1 VGDVHIRPMNAR
13 ILVLVASAA
22 TAVLSRVRWY
32 ADDRTD
38 SVFRP
43 HQSLAAAHPDL
54 AAAVVAVVAV
64 LFVMVLIDLMAGPV
78 PRASHQALLGLAV
91 LAFALVAGGVAA
103 TPGGMYGTLGQLAAV
118 VCTLALAAGAARLV
132 FLGRSPKVRTARWD

>member
-1 VGDVHIRPMNAR
+1 
-13 ILVLVASAA
+13 
-22 TAVLSRVRWY
+22 
-32 ADDRTD
+32 
-38 SVFRP
+38 
-43 HQSLAAAHPDL
+43 
-54 AAAVVAVVAV
+54 VVAVV
-64 LFVMVLIDLMAGPV
+64 FVMVLIDLMAGPV

-132 FLGRSPKVRTARWD
+132 FLGRSPKARTARWG